1 MAVTAPTSATILDAT
16 TYQTPAVDGETVA
29 QILENGNHLYRD
41 WQVPLVDACPCTRT
55 DANDR
60 SYTVPVT
67 PSADGLR
74 YQFRFTWLPQF
85 NGTVTLAVYEAAS
98 FAGTFN
104 VVAGPTVTAVGA
116 IGVWQAATLTG
127 TVPATARCL
136 RFRITAAGGSFYP
149 GQIRAAPNPNTSA
162 VPFVAPFGTTAS
174 GFRVFDDSLLR
185 TAGAPVNTEMLD
197 RALLN
202 ARSVIRDRLQAVFSF
217 VQDDGTLRNPIYRPP
232 FTGAPP
238 PSTALEMRLGATP
251 CYIPHDG
258 DAWIDV
264 RVIALTTAAV
274 TAGRVRVSSD
284 EAGETLAANGTIQ
297 TARLKVKGPRFNV
310 YLYASSQTAL
320 DTTYVYAAVGLWRP
334 GDTA

>member
-16 TYQTPAVDGETVA
+16 MYQTPLMDGEIVA

-85 NGTVTLAVYEAAS
+85 NGTVTLAVYEAAT
-98 FAGTFN
+98 FAGPFN
-104 VVAGPTVTAVGA
+104 IVAGPTVSAAGAV
-116 IGVWQAATLTG
+116 GVWQAAALTG

-136 RFRITAAGGSFYP
+136 RFRFTAAGGSFYP
-149 GQIRAAPNPNTSA
+149 GQIRAAPNANTAA

-174 GFRVFDDSLLR
+174 GFRVFDDSLAR
-185 TAGAPVNTEMLD
+185 TAGAPINTEFLD

-217 VQDDGTLRNPIYRPP
+217 VQDDGSFRTAIYRTPP
-232 FTGAPP
+232 TAT
-238 PSTALEMRLGATP
+238 TALDMRLGLAP

-264 RVIALTTAAV
+264 RVIAATTAATTANRV
-274 TAGRVRVSSD
+274 TVASGAQSVQ
-284 EAGETLAANGTIQ
+284 LAADGTIQ
-297 TARLKVKGPRFNV
+297 RARLRVKGPKFDIELR
-310 YLYASSQTAL
+310 ASSQTAL
-320 DTTYVYAAVGLWRP
+320 DNTSVYAAVGLWRP